1 MLEPDKLKQ
10 TATQAAEN
18 TAQLNMKV
26 IDHAEEN
33 TRQAFNAL
41 RAAAKANGLSELM
54 QVQADY
60 VRDQGARS
68 MAQVREIGE
77 LITNFGRS
85 AMSGMTGG
93 GEKKDG

>member
-10 TATQAAEN
+10 GATQAAEN
-18 TAQLNMKV
+18 SAQLSMKV

-33 TRQAFNAL
+33 TRQAFAAL
-41 RAAAKANGLSELM
+41 RAAAKVGGVSELM
-54 QVQADY
+54 QVQSEY
-60 VRDQGARS
+60 VREQGTRS

-77 LITNFGRS
+77 LITQFGRS

-93 GEKKDG
+93 STKQDG

>member
-77 LITNFGRS
+77 MIASFGRE
-85 AMSGMTGG
+85 AMSGLSG
-93 GEKKDG
+93 KKDG